1 MQTFHFIV
9 NKFIQMQ
16 SKDHVN
22 YIDPCYMSAF
32 VVGVPGGAVQTKTV
46 KVGST
51 QNPNLNVHDC
61 MY

>member
-1 MQTFHFIV
+1 
-9 NKFIQMQ
+9 
-16 SKDHVN
+16 
-22 YIDPCYMSAF
+22 MSAF
-32 VVGVPGGAVQTKTV
+32 VVGVPGGAAQTKTV